1 MANVEDARTLA
12 SASTV
17 SALANVIAW
26 LSMVAGVAAAVFAWK
41 QDDKYLAFVFFTIGL
56 WEAVVAWG
64 ICYGLRLGAM
74 CAERLNDIAI
84 TARSAK
90 GLIVTAQ
97 ARQRAGQDSG

>member
-1 MANVEDARTLA
+1 MTKVEEARAFA

-17 SALANVIAW
+17 STLANVIGW
-26 LSMVAGVAAAVFAWK
+26 LSILGGIFAAAVFWK
-41 QDDKYLAFVFFTIGL
+41 NAERTLAFAAFLLGL
-56 WEAVVAWG
+56 WEAVIAWG